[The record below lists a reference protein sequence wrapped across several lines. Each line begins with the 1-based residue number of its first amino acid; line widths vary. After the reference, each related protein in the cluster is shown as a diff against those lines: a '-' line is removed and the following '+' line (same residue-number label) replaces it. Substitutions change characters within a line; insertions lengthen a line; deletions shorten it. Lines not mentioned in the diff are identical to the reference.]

1 MTLFAV
7 PAAWLAGG
15 LAGLV
20 LKTPVNP
27 YLTTVSF
34 LVLGG
39 LVAADLKITPRVMI
53 TLVSVF
59 GLFHGYLNGS
69 VMAQARL
76 GLLGLIGITATVFVL
91 ITLVAGFVV
100 SLKAKWTRTAVRVAG
115 SWVAAMGILLL
126 GWAVKGG
133 CGSGRGMYRKPS
145 LFASPSSKIGSMSP
159 AKDSRNLRPLSS
171 PEWSERFHHLMERT
185 AIAIFC
191 AAFYP
196 PIDLKLRSY
205 L

>member
-1 MTLFAV
+1 MRQESYFLTRLFGIIGGFILLLRAAPVHAHLVTTGLGPVYDGISHLALTPEDLLPTLAVALLAGLGGARYGRMTLFAV

-133 CGSGRGMYRKPS
+133 
-145 LFASPSSKIGSMSP
+145 
-159 AKDSRNLRPLSS
+159 
-171 PEWSERFHHLMERT
+171 
-185 AIAIFC
+185 
-191 AAFYP
+191 
-196 PIDLKLRSY
+196 
-205 L
+205 